1 MGKKEVNW
9 THHRFGE
16 VEKKAFPGDEI
27 PGIVVGVGTESD
39 DDGTAC
45 ERRCCYPSVG
55 GVSVE
60 NLRKGKANESATR
73 RADLERERGARGET
87 NRHSEEGRK
96 IEKKVSVWEIEGMEK
111 GRDALQILKE
121 GKRERGKGEG
131 RMSEHERQVSK
142 ARERTNHQDKIETSL
157 LGHIYSHLSIVS
169 SGDVGVAE
177 SV

>member
-1 MGKKEVNW
+1 MLLSGCWRRIRRESEK
-9 THHRFGE
+9 GE
-16 VEKKAFPGDEI
+16 GSRV
-27 PGIVVGVGTESD
+27 SD
-39 DDGTAC
+39 A
-45 ERRCCYPSVG
+45 S
-55 GVSVE
+55 S
-60 NLRKGKANESATR
+60 
-73 RADLERERGARGET
+73 RERGARGET

-96 IEKKVSVWEIEGMEK
+96 REKKVSVWEIEGMEK